1 MGVEV
6 LYESE
11 EEVISWQKI
20 VHYGLLRQI
29 NVIKANVLHT
39 ESKLYY
45 NSKGN
50 PLHALR
56 ANLSPSRPA
65 TSPSFPFQ
73 HRTPPTPHHTHS
85 T

>member
-1 MGVEV
+1 MDVGV

-11 EEVISWQKI
+11 EEVISWKKI
-20 VHYGLLRQI
+20 IDYGLLRPI
-29 NVIKANVLHT
+29 NIIKANMLHT

-45 NSKGN
+45 NSRGN
-50 PLHALR
+50 SLHALR

-65 TSPSFPFQ
+65 TSPSFPLQ
-73 HRTPPTPHHTHS
+73 HRTLPAPHYIHS